1 MRRIEGEATFVGKKK
16 VEIVI
21 KIGALCAWRD
31 STNGE

>member
-21 KIGALCAWRD
+21 KIGALCA
-31 STNGE
+31 